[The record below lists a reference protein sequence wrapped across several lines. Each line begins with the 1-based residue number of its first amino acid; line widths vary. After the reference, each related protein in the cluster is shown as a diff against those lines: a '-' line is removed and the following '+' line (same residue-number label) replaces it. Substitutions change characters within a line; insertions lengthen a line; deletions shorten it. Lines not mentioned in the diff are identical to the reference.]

1 MLTLCFS
8 PINCVKVPWKSIL
21 LLVLIHQVF
30 STAGASLTAY
40 VDRHKKNVCILS
52 SVHREVTAKDPATRR
67 PNTVTSYQSKC
78 DVGVM
83 DRTLRKR
90 RVHSETTRWP
100 VAVFYNMIDMAVLNA
115 HVLYQTCKGK
125 RERWIMFIIDL
136 VHELADTHVTR
147 WKAAKDALPSSRGK
161 QKPSF
166 PLRPG
171 RCQVKR
177 GCKNLTIAQCV
188 GCSKFTCCSCSH
200 SVP

>member
-1 MLTLCFS
+1 M
-8 PINCVKVPWKSIL
+8 PWKSIL

-40 VDRHKKNVCILS
+40 VDRCKKNVYILS
-52 SVHREVTAKDPATRR
+52 SVHSEVTAKDPATRR

-83 DRTLRKR
+83 DRTLRR
-90 RVHSETTRWP
+90 QSVHSETRRWP

-115 HVLYQTCKGK
+115 HVLYQACKGK
-125 RERWIMFIIDL
+125 RERWVIFMIEL

-147 WKAAKDALPSSRGK
+147 WKAAKDALTSSPGK
-161 QKPSF
+161 WGEQSPQKPSF
-166 PLRPG
+166 PLRPE

-200 SVP
+200 SMA